1 MENIE
6 EKQSFLRKEII
17 DKGYDPNEFSIYL
30 SQLKEGDLDLDN
42 WSLSELRE
50 VVNQYKSNNKE
61 NEEKR
66 EKNENQNEVNLN
78 YEINNKENE
87 EKREKN
93 ENQNEVNLNN
103 EINIKENEEKK
114 NNEEIN
120 NLDQNNNKE
129 ERKDLYSDF
138 EIINK
143 NEERKNNNPEE
154 INENLNNNEEKKNEE
169 LLNSNINSLIPID
182 LSKNPLEEISFNIPC
197 LTFLSTDI
205 QNIDDL
211 NIDVS
216 DPILIKGGFFS
227 RSTYKYTLTT
237 LGLNYKVERKLS
249 DFDWLYNTLNKFYPG
264 LILSPIPVKH
274 FNLKDDS
281 KKKITYIKYFINSL
295 SHYKPI
301 RSSQIFLDFITIP
314 LEQFQDKINEYEHKN
329 LPDSFSSFTNLNGE
343 IRIIIN
349 EERDNNIL
357 QIKDDI
363 SKKIIGYNK
372 LTYAFNNIIS
382 SFENC
387 KKAMN
392 DLSDCF
398 NTLSNLYIKEV
409 SFSNKMDNLKKT
421 FEKWSKNYEEQS
433 DFFMYD
439 LKYFFKFY
447 EKELNESLNLF
458 NEYKSSK
465 DLYLKEFQNSKKN
478 NKNNKEDLQSLNNLR
493 KHYGYYLSCFLEEY
507 KNLIKRHDE
516 RMIHQFKKYSGNTNV
531 YVQDYQNFIK
541 LINTYFE

>member
-30 SQLKEGDLDLDN
+30 SQLKEGDLDLEN
-42 WSLSELRE
+42 WSLSELTE
-50 VVNQYKSNNKE
+50 VVNQYKSN
-61 NEEKR
+61 
-66 EKNENQNEVNLN
+66 
-78 YEINNKENE
+78 YKENE

-103 EINIKENEEKK
+103 EIFIKENEEKK

-120 NLDQNNNKE
+120 NLNQNNNKE

-357 QIKDDI
+357 LIKDDI

-382 SFENC
+382 SFDNC

-433 DFFMYD
+433 NFFIYD

-493 KHYGYYLSCFLEEY
+493 KHYGYYLSRFLEEY

>member
-30 SQLKEGDLDLDN
+30 SQLKEGDLDLEN
-42 WSLSELRE
+42 WSLNELTE
-50 VVNQYKSNNKE
+50 VVNQYKS
-61 NEEKR
+61 
-66 EKNENQNEVNLN
+66 
-78 YEINNKENE
+78 NNKENE

-120 NLDQNNNKE
+120 NLDQNNNK
-129 ERKDLYSDF
+129 
-138 EIINK
+138 
-143 NEERKNNNPEE
+143 EERKNNNPEE

>member
-30 SQLKEGDLDLDN
+30 SQLKEGDLDLEN
-42 WSLSELRE
+42 WSLSELTE
-50 VVNQYKSNNKE
+50 VVNQYKSNYKE

-78 YEINNKENE
+78 NEINNKENE

-103 EINIKENEEKK
+103 EIFIKENEEKK

-120 NLDQNNNKE
+120 NLNQNNNKE

-281 KKKITYIKYFINSL
+281 KKKSL
-295 SHYKPI
+295 I
-301 RSSQIFLDFITIP
+301 L
-314 LEQFQDKINEYEHKN
+314 
-329 LPDSFSSFTNLNGE
+329 
-343 IRIIIN
+343 
-349 EERDNNIL
+349 NIL
-357 QIKDDI
+357 
-363 SKKIIGYNK
+363 
-372 LTYAFNNIIS
+372 
-382 SFENC
+382 
-387 KKAMN
+387 
-392 DLSDCF
+392 
-398 NTLSNLYIKEV
+398 
-409 SFSNKMDNLKKT
+409 
-421 FEKWSKNYEEQS
+421 
-433 DFFMYD
+433 
-439 LKYFFKFY
+439 
-447 EKELNESLNLF
+447 
-458 NEYKSSK
+458 
-465 DLYLKEFQNSKKN
+465 
-478 NKNNKEDLQSLNNLR
+478 
-493 KHYGYYLSCFLEEY
+493 
-507 KNLIKRHDE
+507 LI
-516 RMIHQFKKYSGNTNV
+516 
-531 YVQDYQNFIK
+531 
-541 LINTYFE
+541 L